1 MKPKFEKNIFIK
13 RIINTDKFPKGRL
26 ISNSNIISST
36 LNNNSNRI
44 NPKQCYI
51 KPHPIFIISNL
62 SKKNKFEI
70 NIHPQKEKNY
80 LFKKSKNF

>member
-26 ISNSNIISST
+26 ISNSNIISSA

-62 SKKNKFEI
+62 SKKKQIRN
-70 NIHPQKEKNY
+70 
-80 LFKKSKNF
+80 